1 VTQEVLE
8 GKREIEGQ
16 IPERRPDPEELE
28 RRREAASE
36 PAAGGRLPVWRC
48 RVCGYLAAREKPPRE
63 CPVCKATA
71 DRFEPFPLTGVPP
84 LPVWR
89 CRVCGYLAAREKP
102 PRECPV
108 CKATADRFEPF
119 PL

>member
-1 VTQEVLE
+1 MTQEVLE

-16 IPERRPDPEELE
+16 IPERRPEPGELE

-63 CPVCKATA
+63 CPICKAFA
-71 DRFEPFPLTGVPP
+71 DRFEPFSL
-84 LPVWR
+84 
-89 CRVCGYLAAREKP
+89 
-102 PRECPV
+102 
-108 CKATADRFEPF
+108 
-119 PL
+119 